1 MRNLFG
7 SLLLFSLTFLVN
19 SPVETCAMGQAVSS
33 VADAAKEI
41 WGPLVATASD
51 VAKAEHGHWIEERDM
66 LYKTKVTICRKWYF
80 LVEIIFEN
88 QILDFK

>member
-33 VADAAKEI
+33 VADAAK
-41 WGPLVATASD
+41 D
-51 VAKAEHGHWIEERDM
+51 VGDVNVKPPPAPPGRKRSLMDTIAKLGDIAKRLGWAKQDDAKQRAK
-66 LYKTKVTICRKWYF
+66 L
-80 LVEIIFEN
+80 
-88 QILDFK
+88 